1 MRKKVSFI
9 TAGHSPREDIVD
21 ELEKYL
27 PQEIEI
33 RQRGAMDDLT
43 ANEVKTL
50 LSPLPEEDVMTSR
63 LSDGSMAN
71 FSKEKGM
78 PLLQKAIDK
87 ECDAGASL
95 IVILCT
101 NQFDRLECRVPVI
114 VPFDLLHRM
123 IPAIKGDCKV
133 GALFPFEAFAGRMAK
148 SWEAYGVQTVYQCAK
163 PAEAQ
168 KEQYVDFF
176 KKEKTDMLIL
186 DCIGYTYDCRNYFAQ
201 QLNIP
206 VIHPRSMIVHTI
218 QSLLDVD

>member
-1 MRKKVSFI
+1 
-9 TAGHSPREDIVD
+9 
-21 ELEKYL
+21 
-27 PQEIEI
+27 
-33 RQRGAMDDLT
+33 
-43 ANEVKTL
+43 
-50 LSPLPEEDVMTSR
+50 
-63 LSDGSMAN
+63 
-71 FSKEKGM
+71 
-78 PLLQKAIDK
+78 
-87 ECDAGASL
+87 
-95 IVILCT
+95 
-101 NQFDRLECRVPVI
+101 
-114 VPFDLLHRM
+114 
-123 IPAIKGDCKV
+123 
-133 GALFPFEAFAGRMAK
+133 MAK